1 MLPEETLE
9 LRLAASIG
17 GQLGRGFALF
27 TEGVYSGLWSGR
39 RSHCGNRL
47 ECRCTIVSGKEKPV
61 EQREVETERAELR
74 VTSEEARNIANLLRY
89 AISLNTTAGLV
100 SPAAR
105 RLATPTYRSVE
116 LAALVLEGKTFEEA
130 AQEAEAAWSG
140 SLEEDHRRA
149 LEFMQ
154 THREALQDAMIGLM
168 GPEQFS
174 KYLEISQKQFL
185 ELVKA
190 QIPQAPES
198 AEG

>member
-1 MLPEETLE
+1 MPMHDL
-9 LRLAASIG
+9 
-17 GQLGRGFALF
+17 
-27 TEGVYSGLWSGR
+27 
-39 RSHCGNRL
+39 
-47 ECRCTIVSGKEKPV
+47 SGKEKPV

-74 VTSEEARNIANLLRY
+74 VTSEEARRIANLLRY

-100 SPAAR
+100 SPAA
-105 RLATPTYRSVE
+105 
-116 LAALVLEGKTFEEA
+116 LVLEGKSFEEA